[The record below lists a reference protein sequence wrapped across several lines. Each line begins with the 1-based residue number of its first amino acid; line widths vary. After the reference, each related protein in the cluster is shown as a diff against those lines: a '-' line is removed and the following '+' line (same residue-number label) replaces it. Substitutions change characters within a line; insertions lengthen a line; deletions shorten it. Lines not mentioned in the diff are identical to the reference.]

1 MGSMTNFSSILGS
14 RFAGTFFG
22 APGEALK
29 LSLPIDG
36 ATRTVIDELISA
48 GFQPLVVGGAVR
60 DALLGKTPKD
70 IDIEVHGAESF
81 DELRDALSELGPLNL
96 TGKSF
101 GVLKLRVLQ
110 AGDKLSEEIDL
121 ALPRRDSKTGEGH
134 RGFTVEVDAQM
145 SLKEAT
151 SRRDL
156 TVNAL
161 VWDPSSELVIDLN
174 GGLADMEAGVLRHVS
189 PAFSEDP
196 LRVLRVARFAGKLG
210 FAPAEETVELSRA
223 LLDTFEELATE
234 RITGEL
240 AKLVLEPHLE
250 LGFNFLQDSGWA
262 GKLGLPLDQDTL
274 NAQLRTGLSFRGQ
287 IDGNPRVLQ
296 LALIADAVKAQGSE
310 DPRRV
315 AGYFAVSQSE
325 LKRALA
331 IAGAR
336 RARTVNKAVARQWA
350 WDHQSITA
358 HERLLFEEA
367 VSGQSSELSLKIY
380 SLLGVLKGAEPDRF
394 DAQAV
399 ISAHKAA
406 NPGLKDGPWIRELLQ
421 EERSKQYA
429 E

>member
-1 MGSMTNFSSILGS
+1 MTNFSSILGS
-14 RFAGTFFG
+14 RFVGTFFG

-81 DELRDALSELGPLNL
+81 DELRDALSDLGPLNL

-110 AGDKLSEEIDL
+110 ANGKLSEEIDL

-145 SLKEAT
+145 SLLEAT

-161 VWDPSSELVIDLN
+161 VWDPSTELVIDLN

-189 PAFSEDP
+189 AAFSEDP

-210 FAPAEETVELSRA
+210 FVPAEDTVALSRA

-240 AKLVLEPHLE
+240 AKLVLEPQLE

-262 GKLGLPLDQDTL
+262 SKLGLPSDQDTL
-274 NAQLRTGLSFRGQ
+274 NKQLRTGLGFRDQ
-287 IDGNPRVLQ
+287 IEANPRVLQ
-296 LALIADAVKAQGSE
+296 LAIIADAVDSQGSE

-315 AGYFAVSQSE
+315 AGYFAASQSE

-336 RARTVNKAVARQWA
+336 RARTSNKVVARQWA
-350 WDHQSITA
+350 WDHQPITA

-380 SLLGVLKGAEPDRF
+380 SLLGVLKSAEPDRF

-399 ISAHKAA
+399 ISTHKAA
-406 NPGLKDGPWIRELLQ
+406 NPELKDGPWIKEILQ

>member
-1 MGSMTNFSSILGS
+1 MGSMTSFSSILGT
-14 RFAGTFFG
+14 RFGGTFFD

-29 LSLPIDG
+29 FSLPLDG
-36 ATRTVIDELISA
+36 ATRTVIDKLISA

-60 DALLGKTPKD
+60 DSLLGKSPKD

-81 DELRDALSELGPLNL
+81 DELRDALSKLGPLNL

-110 AGDKLSEEIDL
+110 ENGKLSEEIDL

-145 SLKEAT
+145 SLLEAT

-161 VWDPSSELVIDLN
+161 VWDPSTELVIDLN

-189 PAFSEDP
+189 SAFSEDP

-210 FAPAEETVELSRA
+210 FTPAEETVELSRA

-250 LGFNFLQDSGWA
+250 LGFNFLRDSGWA
-262 GKLGLPLDQDTL
+262 SKLGLPKDQDTL
-274 NAQLRTGLSFRGQ
+274 NLQLRRGLQLGKRLN
-287 IDGNPRVLQ
+287 GNPRILQ
-296 LALIADAVKAQGSE
+296 LALIADAVAAEGSE

-315 AGYFAVSQSE
+315 TGYFAASQSE
-325 LKRALA
+325 LKRALS

-336 RARTVNKAVARQWA
+336 RARTTDKAVARQWA

-367 VSGQSSELSLKIY
+367 VTGLNSFQSVDVY
-380 SLLGVLKGAEPDRF
+380 SLLGVLTGPEADRF

-406 NPGLKDGPWIRELLQ
+406 NPGLKDGPWIKDRLQ